1 MAEKPIESMGP
12 APHLRGMLDPRLIEI
27 NPDLPPLDDD
37 ARAAIAALARRQ
49 ADARGLVM
57 TAISFVG
64 GRVEGALSVLP
75 KPLRKQFDKA
85 VRKALARSYDLAGR
99 SRGGMGEHLAGD
111 RTHRVMAAVT
121 GAVGGVGGIVT
132 ALAELPVATTVIF
145 RAVQDVAES
154 YGEDT
159 TSEETRLECLSVFG
173 AGGPGD
179 ADDGI
184 DTSFVGARLALTGSA
199 VNTMIA
205 RVAPRFAAM
214 MGQKLATQSVPLLGA
229 AAGVGTNLAFTTY
242 YVEMAHV
249 HFGLRR
255 LMRVY
260 GEEAVT
266 GHFHAVLDK
275 RRLPRG

>member
-1 MAEKPIESMGP
+1 MSE
-12 APHLRGMLDPRLIEI
+12 PHLIEI
-27 NPDLPPLDDD
+27 NPDLQPLDDTG
-37 ARAAIAALARRQ
+37 RAAIAALANRQ
-49 ADARGLVM
+49 RAARGVVM

-85 VRKALARSYDLAGR
+85 VRKALAQSYDLAGR
-99 SRGGMGEHLAGD
+99 TRGGVGAKVAGD
-111 RTHRVMAAVT
+111 RSHRALAAMT
-121 GAVGGVGGIVT
+121 GAVGGVGGIFT

-159 TSEETRLECLSVFG
+159 SLEATRLECLSVFG
-173 AGGPGD
+173 AGGPGEG
-179 ADDGI
+179 DDGV
-184 DTSFVGARLALTGSA
+184 DTSFVGARLALTGPA
-199 VNTMIA
+199 VNAMIA

-229 AAGVGTNLAFTTY
+229 AAGAGTNLAFTSY

-255 LMRVY
+255 LMRIY
-260 GEEAVT
+260 GEEKVT
-266 GHFHAVLDK
+266 AHFHAVLANG
-275 RRLPRG
+275 RLPRN